1 MGIYQLGNRLV
12 TNNGEHT
19 RLVYPGNIKS
29 IMTRDEAIAYRRTM
43 TIEFGIFDH
52 LDLRTEPLNK
62 TYADR
67 IRLVQAAEATGFRGY
82 HLAEHHGTPLGA
94 APSPGIFL
102 AALAQATSRIRIS
115 PLVYLV
121 PLYIPLRLVEEI
133 CMLDHLSNGRLEV
146 GMGRGVSPIEVA
158 FFGVDPGESVERFIE
173 GVDLIIAGLT
183 AAKLTFKGK
192 HYQYEDVPMVLQ
204 TVQSPLP
211 LWSASMS
218 PGGQAEAARR
228 GMHSISLGSTEIIRQ
243 ASENYRSEWN
253 TSKDDPLR
261 PAGGPAQPFIGAWR
275 MFYINE
281 DERKAEAVA
290 RQAYDDWFTKLHKL
304 WVENDVEAPHLGL
317 LSKLETAME
326 IGMIAYG
333 SANRIADALARQIEI
348 TGVNYLA
355 LQPAF
360 GDIGHD
366 EEMRSLER
374 FATKVM
380 PQLKIN

>member
-1 MGIYQLGNRLV
+1 
-12 TNNGEHT
+12 
-19 RLVYPGNIKS
+19 
-29 IMTRDEAIAYRRTM
+29 M

-52 LDLRTEPLNK
+52 LDMRAEPLSK
-62 TYADR
+62 TYAER
-67 IRLVQAAEATGFRGY
+67 ITFVQAAEAAGFRGY

-102 AALAQATSRIRIS
+102 AALAQATSSIRIG

-121 PLYIPLRLVEEI
+121 PLYIPLRLIEEI
-133 CMLDHLSNGRLEV
+133 CMLDNLSKGRLEV
-146 GMGRGVSPIEVA
+146 GLGRGVSPIEVA
-158 FFGVDPGESVERFIE
+158 FFGVDPDAAMEMFIE
-173 GVDLIIAGLT
+173 GVDLIIKGLKS
-183 AAKLTFKGK
+183 ARLTFKGK
-192 HYQYEDVPMVLQ
+192 HYQYEDVPMTVQ
-204 TVQSPLP
+204 AVQSPLP

-228 GMHSISLGSTEIIRQ
+228 GMHTISLGPTEGIRQ

-253 TSKDDPLR
+253 ASKDDPLR
-261 PAGGPAQPFIGAWR
+261 PAGGHELPFIGAWR
-275 MFYINE
+275 LVYVNE

-290 RQAYDDWFTKLHKL
+290 RQAYDDWFKKLHKL
-304 WVENDVEAPHLGL
+304 WVDNNVEAPHLGPI
-317 LSKLETAME
+317 SKFETAVN
-326 IGMIAYG
+326 IGMMVHG
-333 SANRIADALARQIEI
+333 GANRVTDELTRQIEI

-374 FATKVM
+374 FATNVM
-380 PQLKIN
+380 PQLKIA

>member
-1 MGIYQLGNRLV
+1 
-12 TNNGEHT
+12 
-19 RLVYPGNIKS
+19 
-29 IMTRDEAIAYRRTM
+29 M

-52 LDLRTEPLNK
+52 LDIRAEPLSR
-62 TYADR
+62 TYAER
-67 IRLVQAAEATGFRGY
+67 ITFVQAAEAAGFRGY

-102 AALAQATSRIRIS
+102 AALAQATSTIRIG

-121 PLYIPLRLVEEI
+121 PLYIPLRLIEEI
-133 CMLDHLSNGRLEV
+133 CMLDNLSNGRLEV
-146 GMGRGVSPIEVA
+146 GLGRGVSPIEVA
-158 FFGVDPGESVERFIE
+158 FFGVDPDDAMEMFIE
-173 GVDLIIAGLT
+173 GVDLIIEGLNCT
-183 AAKLTFKGK
+183 TLTFKGK
-192 HYQYEDVPMVLQ
+192 HYRYEDVPMALQ
-204 TVQSPLP
+204 PVQSPLP

-228 GMHSISLGSTEIIRQ
+228 GMHSIALGPTEVIRQ

-253 TSKDDPLR
+253 ASKDDPLR
-261 PAGGPAQPFIGAWR
+261 PAGIPAQPLVGAWR
-275 MFYINE
+275 MLYVNE

-290 RQAYDDWFTKLHKL
+290 RRAYDDWFAKLHKL
-304 WVENDVEAPHLGL
+304 WVERNIEAPHLGPI
-317 LSKLETAME
+317 SRFETAEE
-326 IGMIAYG
+326 IGMIVHG
-333 SANRIADALARQIEI
+333 SASRVADALARQVEI

-374 FATKVM
+374 FAENVM
-380 PQLKIN
+380 PQLKTI

>member
-1 MGIYQLGNRLV
+1 
-12 TNNGEHT
+12 
-19 RLVYPGNIKS
+19 
-29 IMTRDEAIAYRRTM
+29 M

-52 LDLRTEPLNK
+52 LDMRAEPLSR
-62 TYADR
+62 TYAER
-67 IRLVQAAEATGFRGY
+67 ITIVQAAEAAGFRGY

-102 AALAQATSRIRIS
+102 AALAQATSTIRIG

-121 PLYIPLRLVEEI
+121 PLYIPLRLIEEI
-133 CMLDHLSNGRLEV
+133 CMLDNLSNGRLEV
-146 GMGRGVSPIEVA
+146 GLGRGVSPIEVA
-158 FFGVDPGESVERFIE
+158 FFGVDPDDAMEMFIE
-173 GVDLIIAGLT
+173 GVDLIIKGLNCT
-183 AAKLTFKGK
+183 RLTFKGK
-192 HYQYEDVPMVLQ
+192 HYQYEDVPMAVQ
-204 TVQSPLP
+204 AEQSPLP

-228 GMHSISLGSTEIIRQ
+228 GMHTISLGPTEGIRQ
-243 ASENYRSEWN
+243 ASENYRAEWN
-253 TSKDDPLR
+253 ASKDDPLR
-261 PAGGPAQPFIGAWR
+261 PAGGHEQPFIGAWR
-275 MFYINE
+275 LVYVNE

-304 WVENDVEAPHLGL
+304 WVENNVAAPHLGPI
-317 LSKLETAME
+317 SKFETAVN
-326 IGMIAYG
+326 IGMMVHG
-333 SANRIADALARQIEI
+333 SASRVTDELARQVEI

-374 FATKVM
+374 FASNVM
-380 PQLKIN
+380 PQLKII

>member
-1 MGIYQLGNRLV
+1 
-12 TNNGEHT
+12 
-19 RLVYPGNIKS
+19 
-29 IMTRDEAIAYRRTM
+29 M

-52 LDLRTEPLNK
+52 LDMRAEPLSK
-62 TYADR
+62 TYAER
-67 IRLVQAAEATGFRGY
+67 ITIVQAAEAAGFRGY

-102 AALAQATSRIRIS
+102 AALAQATSSIRIG

-121 PLYIPLRLVEEI
+121 PLYIPLRLIEEI
-133 CMLDHLSNGRLEV
+133 CMLDNLSKGRLEV
-146 GMGRGVSPIEVA
+146 GLGRGVSPIEVA
-158 FFGVDPGESVERFIE
+158 FFGVDPDDAMEMFIE
-173 GVDLIIAGLT
+173 GVDLIIKGLNCT
-183 AAKLTFKGK
+183 RLTFKGK
-192 HYQYEDVPMVLQ
+192 HYQYEDVPMAVQ
-204 TVQSPLP
+204 AVQSPLP

-228 GMHSISLGSTEIIRQ
+228 GMHTISLGPTEGIRQ
-243 ASENYRSEWN
+243 ASENYRAEWN
-253 TSKDDPLR
+253 ASKDDPLR
-261 PAGGPAQPFIGAWR
+261 PAGGHEQPFIGAWR
-275 MFYINE
+275 LVYVNE

-304 WVENDVEAPHLGL
+304 WVENNVAAPHLGPI
-317 LSKLETAME
+317 SKFETAVN
-326 IGMIAYG
+326 IGMMVHG
-333 SANRIADALARQIEI
+333 STSRVTDELARQVEI

-374 FATKVM
+374 FASNVM
-380 PQLKIN
+380 PQLKK

>member
-1 MGIYQLGNRLV
+1 
-12 TNNGEHT
+12 
-19 RLVYPGNIKS
+19 
-29 IMTRDEAIAYRRTM
+29 M

-52 LDLRTEPLNK
+52 LDMRAEPLSR
-62 TYADR
+62 TYAER
-67 IRLVQAAEATGFRGY
+67 ITIVQAAEAAGFRGY

-102 AALAQATSRIRIS
+102 AALAQATSTIRIG

-121 PLYIPLRLVEEI
+121 PLYIPLRLIEEI
-133 CMLDHLSNGRLEV
+133 CMLDNLSNGRLEV
-146 GMGRGVSPIEVA
+146 GLGRGVSPIEVA
-158 FFGVDPGESVERFIE
+158 FFGVDPDDAMEMFIE
-173 GVDLIIAGLT
+173 GVDLIIKGLNCT
-183 AAKLTFKGK
+183 RLTFKGK
-192 HYQYEDVPMVLQ
+192 HYQYKDVPMAVQ
-204 TVQSPLP
+204 AEQSPLP

-228 GMHSISLGSTEIIRQ
+228 GMHTISLGPTEGIRQ
-243 ASENYRSEWN
+243 ASENYRAEWN
-253 TSKDDPLR
+253 ASKDDPLR
-261 PAGGPAQPFIGAWR
+261 PAGGHEQPFIGAWR
-275 MFYINE
+275 LVYVNE

-304 WVENDVEAPHLGL
+304 WVENNVAAPHLGPI
-317 LSKLETAME
+317 SKFETAVN
-326 IGMIAYG
+326 IGMMVHG
-333 SANRIADALARQIEI
+333 SASRVTDELARQVEI

-374 FATKVM
+374 FASNVM
-380 PQLKIN
+380 PQLKII